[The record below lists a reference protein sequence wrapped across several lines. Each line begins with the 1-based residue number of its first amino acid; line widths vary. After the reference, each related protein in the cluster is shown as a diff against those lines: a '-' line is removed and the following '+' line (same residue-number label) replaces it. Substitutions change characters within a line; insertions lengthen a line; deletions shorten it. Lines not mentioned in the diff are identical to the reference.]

1 MPLLQIIYTSTL
13 VTDGPA
19 VLSAILDTSVR
30 NNARDDITGMLL
42 HSAGNVLQVIEGEAG
57 VLQARYARICADP
70 RHKGLIELSQDRL
83 DSREFGQ
90 WSMGVRGVR
99 PEDMPPSGA
108 DAALFHG
115 GFDRQLLSARPGM
128 AREML
133 ALFSRNMR

>member
-1 MPLLQIIYTSTL
+1 MSQLQIIYTSTL
-13 VTDGPA
+13 VSEGAA

-70 RHKGLIELSQDRL
+70 RHKGLIELSQEKVDG
-83 DSREFGQ
+83 REFGR
-90 WSMGVRGVR
+90 WSMGVRGLR
-99 PEDMPPSGA
+99 PEDMPQPEAG
-108 DAALFHG
+108 AALFQG
-115 GFDRQLLSARPGM
+115 GFDPHILKVRPGL